1 MIGLRSKQDR
11 LVNKMGKEI
20 TRRLFLKRTMGT
32 ILTAIG
38 LSSVG
43 YYYANRIEPRLLEI
57 TQKQI
62 THPMIPKSFD
72 GIKIVQF
79 SDTHLGFHYD
89 LNQLCTLVNQVNA
102 LEPNLI
108 FFTGDLMDEPNKYSR
123 INDVV
128 KLLSRLHAPLGKF
141 CIYGNHDHGGY
152 GSDIY
157 RRLMEKANFKLLLN
171 ESWAV
176 KLKEDSLIYIIGIDD
191 AMLGQPDIRSAVK
204 NVPSNYFKLLLSH
217 APDLADTAW
226 HNQIHWQLSGHS
238 HGGQVKLPF
247 IGALVKPPFAQIY
260 TEGQYTI
267 GGKNPLTLYVN
278 RGIGTTRLPF
288 RFMAKPEITVFT
300 FKS

>member
-1 MIGLRSKQDR
+1 
-11 LVNKMGKEI
+11 
-20 TRRLFLKRTMGT
+20 MGT

-38 LSSVG
+38 LSSGG
-43 YYYANRIEPRLLEI
+43 YYYAYKIEPRLLEI

-62 THPMIPKSFD
+62 IHPMIPKSFD

-89 LNQLCTLVNQVNA
+89 LNQLSTLVDQVNA

-108 FFTGDLMDEPNKYSR
+108 FFTGDLMDEPNNYSG
-123 INDVV
+123 INDCVN
-128 KLLSRLHAPLGKF
+128 LLSRLHAPLGKF

-157 RRLMEKANFKLLLN
+157 RRIMEKANFNVLLN
-171 ESWAV
+171 EAYSV
-176 KLKEDSLIYIIGIDD
+176 KLKEDSVIYIIGIDD
-191 AMLGQPDIRSAVK
+191 AMLGQPDFQRAVK
-204 NVPSNYFKLLLSH
+204 NVPSNHFKLLLSH

-226 HNQIHWQLSGHS
+226 HHDIQWQLSGHS

-247 IGALVKPPFAQIY
+247 IGALVKPPFARIY
-260 TEGQYTI
+260 TEGQYNI
-267 GGKNPLTLYVN
+267 GGNNPLTLYVN

-300 FKS
+300 LKS